1 MLNEAFAKIDHAAS
15 ENVLHKNAAARKKA
29 QLAKLVDSMK

>member
-1 MLNEAFAKIDHAAS
+1 MLNEAFAKIDHAES